1 MRVQMEEELARQ
13 PVQEPVWVRLQ
24 VQMEEELAQ
33 QSAQARERAL
43 VPVQVLQEEPV
54 QAREQ
59 QATPRQELQLL
70 QAAHW
75 EGLPVL
81 QGEPREPREPVQGA
95 VRLAPSYRVSCEPI
109 PQRVEE
115 RAQEGAL

>member
-1 MRVQMEEELARQ
+1 MEEELAQQ

-24 VQMEEELAQ
+24 VQMEEELGQ
-33 QSAQARERAL
+33 QSAQAREQAL
-43 VPVQVLQEEPV
+43 VPVQVLQEKPV

-59 QATPRQELQLL
+59 QATPRQELQLR
-70 QAAHW
+70 QAARW

-81 QGEPREPREPVQGA
+81 QGEPREPREPREPVQEA
-95 VRLAPSYRVSCEPI
+95 VRLAPFCRVSCEPI